1 MRAAS
6 LTLVAGALATHWPGR
21 VGGGP
26 GPVAGVATRE
36 GDVEPGAV
44 GPPDRSVPTAPS
56 DAAAADSAAPVAEA
70 ETWPL
75 VRLQV
80 DGLPAIGL
88 DRPSPRWAAVV
99 ESLGGEPHPL
109 RLPVAVA
116 LDSHGHRYVVDA
128 GHQRIQVF
136 DRDGRFVTMWGDEG
150 DDAGQFRFRP
160 RHRCDAAGAAC
171 APAIGGGVAVDEQ
184 GRVYVADYGN
194 HRVQVFDRAGR
205 LLSLWG
211 REGGGPGEFGL
222 PHGIAVDG
230 AGRVYV
236 GDLQDHRIQVFDDAG
251 RCLAQWGGTWTGDG
265 RFMWPGGLAVDDQ
278 GQVYVADTGNGR
290 VQVFDGQGRL
300 VARWM
305 TAAPAGDE
313 APVAGIALDRAG
325 RVYVGGA
332 GDRIRQF
339 DRGGR
344 ALATWAGRGDGPG
357 ELRGPA
363 GLAIDADGDLH
374 VADRDNHRVQRFR
387 LLLPVAG

>member
-1 MRAAS
+1 
-6 LTLVAGALATHWPGR
+6 

-44 GPPDRSVPTAPS
+44 GSPERIVPTAPS
-56 DAAAADSAAPVAEA
+56 AAAAADSATAVAEA

-99 ESLGGEPHPL
+99 ESLVGEPHPL

-116 LDSHGHRYVVDA
+116 LDGRGRRYVVDA
-128 GHQRIQVF
+128 GHHRLRVF
-136 DRDGRFVTMWGDEG
+136 DRDGRFLTMWGGEG
-150 DDAGQFRFRP
+150 DDAGQFRFRA
-160 RHRCDAAGAAC
+160 RHRCDDAGAAC
-171 APAIGGGVAVDEQ
+171 APAVGGGVAVDGQ

-194 HRVQVFDRAGR
+194 HRVQVFDDAGR
-205 LLSLWG
+205 FLTAWG
-211 REGGGPGEFGL
+211 REGGGAGEFAL

-236 GDLQDHRIQVFDDAG
+236 GDLQRHRVQAFDGDG
-251 RCLAQWGGTWTGDG
+251 RCLAQWGGAGVAAG
-265 RFMWPGGLAVDDQ
+265 RFMWPGGLAVDGQ

-313 APVAGIALDRAG
+313 APPAGIALDRAG

-339 DRGGR
+339 DRSGQ

-363 GLAIDADGDLH
+363 GLAVDADGDLH